1 MQRFRLVGESLII
14 KMMINRIKGKLILV
28 GVTSAFVTA
37 PGASAQVADQ
47 GLSPASNTYR
57 SYQDASLAR
66 DSGLNQP
73 LNLLNDFYPAI
84 TVEVTSHDN
93 VRRRSD
99 FNESDVRL
107 AVSPSLGY
115 RTNIGRH
122 KFYAAYTGTYT
133 FHQDLEQENAESNV
147 VSAKLGLDLTRRWDL
162 DLFASVGESFEE
174 RGISGGRQFN
184 QFLNNGIDSGP
195 ERVDFLSYGA
205 DLIFGRKIGV
215 LTGVLGYEYTETG
228 FKSDDLFNGNDAS
241 NRDRE
246 AESIHLDLNWQ
257 FASQT
262 SVFGRIQQTD
272 TDYDL
277 SRPNLDSRQTDYLVG
292 LRFKPANALSGVASV
307 GRTTR
312 DFDDTTRESFDG
324 STYYLNLNYAIRPFS
339 TLELSASRFVE
350 EPGDENADFY
360 ESEFIGAAWSHGI
373 TSQVVFNS
381 YIKAIDDDYNIGR
394 EDKFVDWGVGLDYVW
409 RNWLTAGIYYGDIE
423 RRSNLD
429 GIDYDDRYFGIR
441 LRSDLRSLLEGRG
454 KKYREPASFN
464 YPRKTEPSQ

>member
-1 MQRFRLVGESLII
+1 
-14 KMMINRIKGKLILV
+14 MMINRIKGKLILV
-28 GVTSAFVTA
+28 GITSAVVTA
-37 PGASAQVADQ
+37 PGASAQVADR

-73 LNLLNDFYPAI
+73 LELLNDFYPAI
-84 TVEVTSHDN
+84 TVEVSSHDN

-99 FNESDVRL
+99 FSESDVRVD
-107 AVSPSLGY
+107 VSPSLAY

-122 KFYAAYTGTYT
+122 QFYAAYTGTYT
-133 FHQDLEQENAESNV
+133 YHQDLEQEDAQSNAL
-147 VSAKLGLDLTRRWDL
+147 SAKLGLDLTRRWDL

-174 RGISGGRQFN
+174 RGVSGGRQFN
-184 QFLNNGIDSGP
+184 QFINNGIDSGP

-205 DLIFGRKIGV
+205 DLAFGRKIGV
-215 LTGVLGYEYTETG
+215 LTGVLGYEYSESG
-228 FKSDDLFNGNDAS
+228 FKSDDLFNGNEAS

-246 AESIHLDLNWQ
+246 SDSVHLDLNWQ
-257 FASQT
+257 FASKT
-262 SVFGRIQQTD
+262 SVFGRVQRTE

-277 SRPNLDSRQTDYLVG
+277 AQPNLDSRQTDYLIG

-307 GRTTR
+307 GRTRR
-312 DFDDTTRESFDG
+312 DFDDSNRESFDG
-324 STYYLNLNYAIRPFS
+324 STYYVNLNYAISPFS
-339 TLELSASRFVE
+339 NVGLTASRFVE
-350 EPGDENADFY
+350 EPGDENSDFY

-373 TSQVVFNS
+373 TTQLVFNS
-381 YIKAIDDDYNIGR
+381 YVKAVDDDYNFGR

-423 RRSNLD
+423 RRSNLE
-429 GIDYDDRYFGIR
+429 GIDYDDRYIGIR

-454 KKYREPASFN
+454 KKYREPASFD
-464 YPRKTEPSQ
+464 YPKKTGPSQ